1 MQCTSILLVHENN
14 TWKNFTVNKG
24 CESAGRGCLDLARG
38 RQNIGDPFCPSV
50 PLPPMNEERLGCSC
64 CHASSSAHVGDELA
78 RVVFF
83 CTTTPPEP
91 PADRPA
97 TRKLRH
103 PTVAAHIMTATQPT
117 GQNSR
122 KHVDKLILIHA
133 TTGVFHINND
143 GNHIKYRIFTQT

>member
-1 MQCTSILLVHENN
+1 MQCTGILLVHENN
-14 TWKNFTVNKG
+14 TWQNPRRMKDLNLLGGAVWILPGVAKILATLLSTGAFATD
-24 CESAGRGCLDLARG
+24 ERGMAR
-38 RQNIGDPFCPSV
+38 V
-50 PLPPMNEERLGCSC
+50 LM

-78 RVVFF
+78 RAVFF
-83 CTTTPPEP
+83 CPTTPPEP

-103 PTVAAHIMTATQPT
+103 PTIAAHIMTATQPI
-117 GQNSR
+117 GRNSC

-143 GNHIKYRIFTQT
+143 GNHIKYRIFIQT